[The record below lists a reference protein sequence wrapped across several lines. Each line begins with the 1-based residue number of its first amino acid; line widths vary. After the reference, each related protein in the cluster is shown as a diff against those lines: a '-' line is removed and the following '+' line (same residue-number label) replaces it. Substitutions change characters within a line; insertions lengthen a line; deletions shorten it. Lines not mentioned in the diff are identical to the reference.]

1 MRVPSLLIE
10 ADRIVTTVDGQ
21 RLGKRIDDIVLDD
34 VDGTFIDAK
43 AWAPEA
49 IRQRIKASMSFK
61 PAGALDDKLGD
72 AGQLYLDMIDFYKN
86 RGKGV
91 EWHFDPRAKGM
102 EGDIKKWMSEG
113 IDDNREY
120 FIKHLGLSNANG
132 AEIRKAFS
140 DMKDNLSE
148 FIVIQ
153 EY

>member
-1 MRVPSLLIE
+1 MGRTGKQGAHPRSNFYFLDFMILLFVFLRPVEVVRVLISL
-10 ADRIVTTVDGQ
+10 
-21 RLGKRIDDIVLDD
+21 
-34 VDGTFIDAK
+34 
-43 AWAPEA
+43 

-72 AGQLYLDMIDFYKN
+72 AGQLYLDMIDFYK
-86 RGKGV
+86 RGFKGG

-113 IDDNREY
+113 IDANREY
-120 FIKHLGLSNANG
+120 FIKHLGLSDATDV
-132 AEIRKAFS
+132 EIDKAF
-140 DMKDNLSE
+140 DIMKDNLNK